1 MPTRQRKATSFDIA
15 YMAGVSQPTVSRALR
30 GSPTVSEETRKR
42 IESIARQLN
51 YTVDKNASSLRS
63 QQTHT
68 LVLLFFEDPTSDDSN
83 INPLFQSM
91 LGSIAKA
98 AMRSGYDLITSF
110 QEMSENW
117 HAAYADSGKADGLIL
132 LGYGD
137 YEVYRAR
144 LDQLVEQGTHF
155 VRWGS
160 VVDAPA
166 GSTIGCDNRQGG
178 RDATAHLLGLGR
190 RRIAFLGTANP
201 QYPEFLGRY
210 RGHMDMLASAG
221 HVVDL
226 ALQVDA
232 LTTEAAGYAAAKS
245 LLDQGVEF
253 DAIFAASD
261 LIAIGA
267 IHALQDAGKS
277 VPGDVAVIGF
287 DDISAASLTTP
298 PLTTIR
304 QDVTQA
310 GQQLVEM
317 LINRIRGNPVENRM
331 LPGQLIIRK
340 SCGGLVG

>member
-1 MPTRQRKATSFDIA
+1 MRPRKATSFDIA

-83 INPLFQSM
+83 INPLFQAM
-91 LGSIAKA
+91 LGSIARA
-98 AMRSGYDLITSF
+98 AMRHGYDLITSF

-117 HAAYADSGKADGLIL
+117 HSAYEDSGKADGLIL

-137 YEVYRAR
+137 YAVYRER
-144 LDQLVEQGTHF
+144 LDQLTALGTHF
-155 VRWGS
+155 VRWGATD
-160 VVDAPA
+160 DAPP
-166 GSTIGCDNRQGG
+166 GTTIGCDNRQGG
-178 RDATAHLLGLGR
+178 FDATAHLLAQGR
-190 RRIAFLGTANP
+190 QRIGFLGSASP
-201 QYPEFLGRY
+201 HYPEFLARY
-210 RGHMDMLASAG
+210 QGYVGALSAAG
-221 HVVDL
+221 MAADP
-226 ALQVDA
+226 ALQA
-232 LTTEAAGYAAAKS
+232 NAITTEEAGYAATRR
-245 LLDQGVEF
+245 LLDGGSGF

-267 IHALQDAGKS
+267 IHALNDAGLR
-277 VPGDVAVIGF
+277 VPGDVAVVGF

-304 QDVTQA
+304 QDVSQA
-310 GQQLVEM
+310 GQALVDM
-317 LINRIRGNPVENRM
+317 LIRRIQGDSIANQT

-340 SCGGLVG
+340 SCGAAL